1 MPYAGGN
8 RDFHPVIQQSLTTE
22 TMTRGS
28 RALVPAAL
36 LMIGGLPA
44 NGAPALAQASE
55 ACPWSPATYSSGLE
69 ATEPP
74 AVTAQQ
80 VVNGTRTLR
89 QFTLAVRQQ
98 ATIADIFHFG
108 CVIRQEG
115 SPWRSG
121 STYIVVLTF
130 DGTVLGHAKDMS
142 LSGRQ
147 LKPSIY
153 REILAAL
160 EVGSGDMANLPAAL
174 TAAASRNGG
183 SFAVPGSSS
192 DAYAAAWRSN
202 AFTVPNVLVAGF
214 DLDESHLVSL
224 ADEDIYYGSPSTTAA
239 DVVDR
244 ATLQAFVTEAENHF
258 RSQLE
263 ISQTAASKAKVAF
276 RDPNGP
282 WRHGSV
288 YLHIWDLDSRTIFFH
303 GGFPNKYELQALIP
317 RHRDAKT
324 GEYILPKL
332 IAAAESGPEG
342 GFVEYHFDDPNDA
355 FDRADIP
362 KTGYVRRLAGRLPFV
377 VGSGFYKRPSPQVS
391 QNTVME
397 AVLPQIMRSVTA
409 STVDAVSSRIERAT
423 SATAPATA
431 FSLGGTA
438 TLSDALQANGQ
449 ALANGGIDLDRL
461 LANSSFT
468 LPLTVADNGDGGEG
482 SPFGS
487 FTFWGSGDYRSI
499 SGGSPQS
506 VDYDGSVTSANLG
519 IDTRLGADVLAGLAM
534 SWSRG
539 TVDYKASD
547 VSGDLTTRL
556 LSVNPYLGWQMPS
569 GMNLWS
575 MAGYGFGKVE
585 IDDKAAAAQES
596 DLNQRMFAA
605 GLKGTLASSDQLIAG
620 GTTNLNVKGEVAFT
634 WADVE
639 GAGSI
644 DDMAL
649 QVGRQRLMLEGAHV
663 RKLDS
668 GATFTSSLELGV
680 RNDTGDGETGTGA
693 EVGGALRYQD
703 AASRLTVEGRVRTLV
718 SHSGDTGETGV
729 SGLLRIAPNASGHG
743 LALTV
748 EPSWGRTA
756 SSVQQLWESGIG
768 AGTPGGNQARLN
780 AEVGYGFDA
789 PQGLGGVVAP
799 YTGLGLTG
807 NGSQSWRMGARW
819 QMAGD
824 RSVSLEGA
832 RHEAANHDGSEHSL
846 MLRGTLLW

>member
-1 MPYAGGN
+1 MVAGLLANAGG
-8 RDFHPVIQQSLTTE
+8 
-22 TMTRGS
+22 G
-28 RALVPAAL
+28 
-36 LMIGGLPA
+36 
-44 NGAPALAQASE
+44 GAPALAQTNE
-55 ACPWSPATYSSGLE
+55 ACPWSPATSYSSALE

-80 VVNGTRTLR
+80 VVNGARTLR
-89 QFTLAVRQQ
+89 EFTLAVRQR
-98 ATIADIFHFG
+98 ATVADIFHFG

-121 STYIVVLTF
+121 STYIVVLTV
-130 DGTVLGHAKDMS
+130 DGAVLGHAKDMS

-147 LKPSIY
+147 LRPSIY
-153 REILAAL
+153 RNILAAL
-160 EVGSGDMANLPAAL
+160 EVESGDMANLPAAL

-192 DAYAAAWRSN
+192 KAYAAAWRSN

-214 DLDESHLVSL
+214 DLDEFHLVSL
-224 ADEDIYYGSPSTTAA
+224 ANEDIDYGSPSVTAA

-244 ATLQAFVTEAENHF
+244 ATLKAFVTEAENYF
-258 RSQLE
+258 RGKVE
-263 ISQTAASKAKVAF
+263 ISQAAASKARVAF

-282 WRHGSV
+282 WRHGPV
-288 YLHIWDLDSRTIFFH
+288 YLHIWDLRSRTIFFH
-303 GGFPNKYELQALIP
+303 GGFPNRYELTSLDPPRAIDVATGRPVLHLLEEALEK
-317 RHRDAKT
+317 AKER
-324 GEYILPKL
+324 GQNG
-332 IAAAESGPEG
+332 A
-342 GFVEYHFDDPNDA
+342 FVEYSFDDPNDA
-355 FDRADIP
+355 FDSVDIP
-362 KTGYVRRLAGRLPFV
+362 KVGYVRRLAGRLPFV
-377 VGSGFYKRPSPQVS
+377 VGSGFYPRANQVS
-391 QNTVME
+391 QSTVVE

-409 STVDAVSSRIERAT
+409 STVDGISSRIERA
-423 SATAPATA
+423 ATAPAAATA
-431 FSLGGTA
+431 FSLGGA
-438 TLSDALQANGQ
+438 ASLADALQTNGQ
-449 ALANGGIDLDRL
+449 ALMDGGIDLDRL

-468 LPLTVADNGDGGEG
+468 LPLTVADNGSGDGKG
-482 SPFGS
+482 SPFGQ

-506 VDYDGSVTSANLG
+506 VDYDGSVTSAHLG
-519 IDTRLGADVLAGLAM
+519 IDTQLGADLLAGLAL

-539 TVDYKASD
+539 TVDYKASGTE
-547 VSGDLTTRL
+547 GDLTTRL
-556 LSVNPYLGWQMPS
+556 LSFNPYVGWQMPG

-575 MAGYGFGKVE
+575 TAGYGFGKVK

-596 DLNQRMFAA
+596 NLNQRMFAA

-644 DDMAL
+644 EDMAL

-663 RKLDS
+663 RKLAS
-668 GATFTSSLELGV
+668 GATFTSSLEVGV

-693 EVGGALRYQD
+693 EVGGALRYEN
-703 AASRLTVEGRVRTLV
+703 AASRLTVESRVRTLV

-729 SGLLRIAPNASGHG
+729 SGLVRIAPNASGHG

-748 EPSWGRTA
+748 EPSWGRMA

-768 AGTPGGNQARLN
+768 AGTAGSNQARLN

-789 PQGLGGVVAP
+789 PQGLGVVTP
-799 YTGLGLTG
+799 YTGLGLSG

-819 QMAGD
+819 QVAGD
-824 RSVSLEGA
+824 RSVSLEGT
-832 RHEAANHDGSEHSL
+832 RREAGNGDGPEHGL
-846 MLRGTLLW
+846 MLRGALRW